1 VGELGRER
9 PLVEDD
15 ERLRPPRQRHVQ
27 LAQSA
32 LLDDRRGLDH
42 DDVVELEASSASAAT
57 SPSAAPAA
65 RSTIERIGSRQA
77 YASSTYACSAAR
89 SGCAIPCVHEN
100 TRKALRCDRNAVVRL
115 EGKVAIVTGAGGGI
129 GRGIAQ
135 RFAEEGA
142 RVVVND
148 VDGAAAAEVAN
159 AIDAVAIAADV
170 SSAADVDRLF
180 DTTIAE
186 LGGVDVLVNNAGLI
200 DVERHFLEAD
210 EAWWDRVLAVNLKGQ
225 FLCSLRAAKWM
236 ARNGGGA
243 IVNLSSGGARAA
255 HRGMVAYDASKG
267 GVEAMTRAMALDLGP
282 YGIRVNALAPGSV
295 DVRGFTPEEA
305 AERGETIPLG
315 RVGTPEDMAGVA
327 LFLASDDARYVTGV
341 AISVDGGLIA
351 QQRSPQVDQF
361 PPSRFPRI

>member
-1 VGELGRER
+1 
-9 PLVEDD
+9 
-15 ERLRPPRQRHVQ
+15 
-27 LAQSA
+27 
-32 LLDDRRGLDH
+32 
-42 DDVVELEASSASAAT
+42 
-57 SPSAAPAA
+57 
-65 RSTIERIGSRQA
+65 
-77 YASSTYACSAAR
+77 
-89 SGCAIPCVHEN
+89 
-100 TRKALRCDRNAVVRL
+100 VRL

-170 SSAADVDRLF
+170 SSATDVDRLF

>member
-1 VGELGRER
+1 M
-9 PLVEDD
+9 
-15 ERLRPPRQRHVQ
+15 
-27 LAQSA
+27 A
-32 LLDDRRGLDH
+32 
-42 DDVVELEASSASAAT
+42 
-57 SPSAAPAA
+57 
-65 RSTIERIGSRQA
+65 
-77 YASSTYACSAAR
+77 
-89 SGCAIPCVHEN
+89 
-100 TRKALRCDRNAVVRL
+100 RL
-115 EGKVAIVTGAGGGI
+115 EGKVAIVTGAGSGI
-129 GRGIAQ
+129 GRGIAE
-135 RFAEEGA
+135 RFALEGA

-148 VDGAAAAEVAN
+148 VDGAAAAETAN
-159 AIDAVAIAADV
+159 AIGAVPIAADV
-170 SSAADVDRLF
+170 SSSADVDRLF
-180 DTTIAE
+180 DQTIE
-186 LGGVDVLVNNAGLI
+186 QLGGVHVLVNNAGLI

-225 FLCSLRAAKWM
+225 FLCGLRAANWM

-255 HRGMVAYDASKG
+255 HRGMAAYDASKG

-305 AERGETIPLG
+305 AEKGETIPLG

-327 LFLASDDARYVTGV
+327 LFLASDDAAYVTGV

-361 PPSRFPRI
+361 PPSRFPRLT